1 MQPLGKKKERESEEK
16 FFLAQSHLG
25 NFLKY
30 GNGKIYKT
38 NLEKLRAKLL
48 FW

>member
-1 MQPLGKKKERESEEK
+1 MQPLGKKKRERK
-16 FFLAQSHLG
+16 KKNILAQSHLG
-25 NFLKY
+25 NFLQY

-38 NLEKLRAKLL
+38 NKEKLMAKLL